1 MSVCNLDSDK
11 IKLCTDV
18 LGLFWSKFWFEDVR
32 TFFFLIFV
40 ARLLCLREEKR
51 LGHCIIVVY
60 FISRHSRET
69 HKLKEKEKV
78 IFSHEKEL
86 MLGGENRAK
95 IHLGEKKSCPKATYH
110 MKGYMK
116 IYICSAV
123 FKASKLKQN

>member
-1 MSVCNLDSDK
+1 MFWGCFGQNF
-11 IKLCTDV
+11 
-18 LGLFWSKFWFEDVR
+18 GLKMLEL
-32 TFFFLIFV
+32 FFFLIFV